1 MKKRTSSMNL
11 FVSITFV
18 FILLMTLVIANMGT
32 SHQESKTLNPGKII
46 FMADDNN
53 NTFSDL
59 SRNMSMQT
67 GT

>member
-1 MKKRTSSMNL
+1 MA
-11 FVSITFV
+11 
-18 FILLMTLVIANMGT
+18 LVIGNISA
-32 SHQESKTLNPGKII
+32 SYQESKTLNSGK
-46 FMADDNN
+46 FMHMADDN

>member
-1 MKKRTSSMNL
+1 MKKRTSSVNL
-11 FVSITFV
+11 SVSITFV
-18 FILLMTLVIANMGT
+18 FILLITLVIANIGT
-32 SHQESKTLNPGKII
+32 SHQESKTLNSGKIML
-46 FMADDNN
+46 MADDN